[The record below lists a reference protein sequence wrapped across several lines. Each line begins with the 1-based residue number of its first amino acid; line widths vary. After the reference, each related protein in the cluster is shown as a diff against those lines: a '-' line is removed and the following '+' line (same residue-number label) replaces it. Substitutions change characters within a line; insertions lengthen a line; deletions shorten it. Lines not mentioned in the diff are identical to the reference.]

1 MSPGNWV
8 AIVIGL
14 LVLCLIV
21 SYFDEIANGT
31 PEERAKRANA
41 DMEAM
46 LKQVNQEVTDRP
58 RVRAGTTFFNRENT

>member
-14 LVLCLIV
+14 LLLCLIV

-31 PEERAKRANA
+31 PEERAARANA

-58 RVRAGTTFFNRENT
+58 RVRAGTTFFNREKS

>member
-8 AIVIGL
+8 AIAVAIVIL
-14 LVLCLIV
+14 AWIV
-21 SYFDEIANGT
+21 SWFDEIANGT
-31 PEERAKRANA
+31 PEERAARANA

-58 RVRAGTTFFNRENT
+58 RVRAGTTFFNRDNT